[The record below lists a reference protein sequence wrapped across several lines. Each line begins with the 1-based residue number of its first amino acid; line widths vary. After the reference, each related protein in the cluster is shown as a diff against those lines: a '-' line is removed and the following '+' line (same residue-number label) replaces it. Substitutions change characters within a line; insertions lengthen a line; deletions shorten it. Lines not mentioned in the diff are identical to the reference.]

1 MNLNRRR
8 FHAATIG
15 ALGAIGPLALAAEDP
30 DSNDAA
36 SRSLDDDESR
46 DPREQVVDYA
56 ASYVTFVTT
65 GRGNLARL
73 QIESRC
79 VLLDENGEVVEEF
92 FQFASCKSEDTYATE
107 DLFQDPNY
115 DFSGIFSREHY
126 VIFRTRAPH
135 SGDYAERG
143 EVRPRFEDAL
153 FQIRAARGVQVLA
166 ENPAIVAATLKG
178 LPLVGRTEIHDE
190 ATGARAIL
198 EYPVKTMNVNDLKN
212 MYQVDTGPLAFP
224 DFTAAV
230 ECPVDRMELAY
241 VAHNRPD
248 EAYFVVQRPTPIV
261 VEEAEV
267 CEVCHYSDIR
277 RLPAKNTLMSLATL

>member
-8 FHAATIG
+8 FHATTLG
-15 ALGAIGPLALAAEDP
+15 ALGAIGPLALAADDP
-30 DSNDAA
+30 DSKDAA
-36 SRSLDDDESR
+36 SCSQDNGEPR
-46 DPREQVVDYA
+46 DPLEQVVDYA

-79 VLLDENGEVVEEF
+79 VLLDENGELAEEF
-92 FQFASCKSEDTYATE
+92 FQFASCKSEDTYAAE

-115 DFSGIFSREHY
+115 DFSGIFSRGHY

-143 EVRPRFEDAL
+143 DVQPRFEDAL
-153 FQIRAARGVQVLA
+153 FQIRAARGVQMLA
-166 ENPAIVAATLKG
+166 ESSAIVAATLKG
-178 LPLVGRTEIHDE
+178 LPLVGRTEIRDE
-190 ATGARAIL
+190 AHGARAII
-198 EYPVKTMNVNDLKN
+198 EYPVKTMNVNDVQN

-224 DFTAAV
+224 DFTAAA
-230 ECPVDRMELAY
+230 ERPVDRMELAY

-261 VEEAEV
+261 VDEAEV
-267 CEVCHYSDIR
+267 CHVCHYSDIR
-277 RLPAKNTLMSLATL
+277 RLPAKNTLMSVTTL

>member
-30 DSNDAA
+30 DSKDAA
-36 SRSLDDDESR
+36 SRSQDDDASR
-46 DPREQVVDYA
+46 DPLKQVVDYA

-79 VLLDENGEVVEEF
+79 VLLDENGELMEEF
-92 FQFASCKSEDTYATE
+92 FQFASCKSEDTYAAE
-107 DLFQDPNY
+107 NLFQDPNY
-115 DFSGIFSREHY
+115 DFSGIFSRDHY

-143 EVRPRFEDAL
+143 EVRPRFENAL
-153 FQIRAARGVQVLA
+153 FQIRTAPDIQVLA

-190 ATGARAIL
+190 ANGTRAII
-198 EYPVKTMNVNDLKN
+198 EYPVKTMNVNDLRN
-212 MYQVDTGPLAFP
+212 LYQVDTGPLAFP
-224 DFTAAV
+224 EFTTTV
-230 ECPVDRMELAY
+230 ERPIDRMELAY

-248 EAYFVVQRPTPIV
+248 EAYFVVQRPTTIV
-261 VEEAEV
+261 VDEAEV

-277 RLPAKNTLMSLATL
+277 RLPAKNTLMASHWS

>member
-8 FHAATIG
+8 FHAATLG

-30 DSNDAA
+30 DSEDAA
-36 SRSLDDDESR
+36 SRSRDDDESR
-46 DPREQVVDYA
+46 DPLEQIVDYA
-56 ASYVTFVTT
+56 ASYVTFVTP

-79 VLLDENGEVVEEF
+79 VLLDENGELVEEF
-92 FQFASCKSEDTYATE
+92 FQFASCKSENTYAAE

-115 DFSGIFSREHY
+115 DFSGIFSREHF
-126 VIFRTRAPH
+126 VIFRAHAPY
-135 SGDYAERG
+135 SDIYAQRD
-143 EVRPRFEDAL
+143 EVRPRFEDLL

-166 ENPAIVAATLKG
+166 ENPAIVAATLRG

-190 ATGARAIL
+190 VSGARAII

-212 MYQVDTGPLAFP
+212 IYQVDTGPLAFP
-224 DFTAAV
+224 DFTVAA
-230 ECPVDRMELAY
+230 ERPIDRMELAY

-248 EAYFVVQRPTPIV
+248 EAYFIVQRPTPIV
-261 VEEAEV
+261 IDKAEV
-267 CEVCHYSDIR
+267 CDVCHYSDIR
-277 RLPAKNTLMSLATL
+277 HMPAKNTLVSLAIP